1 MCVGTAL
8 FAWLEL
14 YRLIPD
20 TIRISNPSMVSVGS
34 SLPVSYNWK
43 DEEEVFA
50 ENQSGTYT
58 LTCRFLGI
66 IPVKNVTVHLVEEQQ
81 VIPAGIAAGILL
93 ETKGVYVADTG
104 EIEDQSGKMESPA
117 EHIVQPGD
125 YIQAVN
131 GTEIHTKEE
140 LMDLVSKC
148 GGRDV
153 ILSIERDGE
162 NMDCKI
168 EPVQTGDQDY
178 KIGLWVKDDLA
189 GVGTITFIDDQG
201 RFGALGHGISSGETQ
216 SLMQLS
222 RGSLYQSDI
231 VAINKG
237 KKGTPGELV
246 GMIFYTSDYYF
257 GEIEKNTQAGI
268 FGKLENVSDELAAQ
282 EAVPVGYKQE
292 IRTGKA
298 QIRCN
303 IDGEIK
309 SYDIE
314 IEDINVNS
322 KDKNKSMLIHVT
334 DQALLDQTGG
344 IVQGMSGSPIIQ
356 NGKLVGAVTH
366 VLVNDP
372 TRGYG
377 IFAETMLEEAE
388 RME

>member
-131 GTEIHTKEE
+131 GTKIHTKEE

-148 GGRDV
+148 GGR
-153 ILSIERDGE
+153 
-162 NMDCKI
+162 
-168 EPVQTGDQDY
+168 
-178 KIGLWVKDDLA
+178 
-189 GVGTITFIDDQG
+189 
-201 RFGALGHGISSGETQ
+201 
-216 SLMQLS
+216 
-222 RGSLYQSDI
+222 
-231 VAINKG
+231 
-237 KKGTPGELV
+237 
-246 GMIFYTSDYYF
+246 
-257 GEIEKNTQAGI
+257 
-268 FGKLENVSDELAAQ
+268 
-282 EAVPVGYKQE
+282 
-292 IRTGKA
+292 
-298 QIRCN
+298 
-303 IDGEIK
+303 
-309 SYDIE
+309 
-314 IEDINVNS
+314 
-322 KDKNKSMLIHVT
+322 
-334 DQALLDQTGG
+334 
-344 IVQGMSGSPIIQ
+344 
-356 NGKLVGAVTH
+356 
-366 VLVNDP
+366 
-372 TRGYG
+372 
-377 IFAETMLEEAE
+377 
-388 RME
+388 